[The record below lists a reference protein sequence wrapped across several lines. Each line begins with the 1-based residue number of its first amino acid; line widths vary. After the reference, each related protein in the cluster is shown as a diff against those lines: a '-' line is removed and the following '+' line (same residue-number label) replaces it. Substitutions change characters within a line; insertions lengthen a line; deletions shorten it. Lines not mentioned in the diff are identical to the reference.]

1 MNNSNK
7 KNEEKIPIFQIIYC
21 AILCT
26 LIIFRIVFK
35 NVSLYINLAN
45 YISMVVSI
53 AFVFNASVPKI
64 HPERRKNL
72 CKSIFIFIILALI
85 IVGFCVLMLNIDMP
99 SVLNDIF
106 TLIALLFCVCDKVLE
121 SLIIWFA
128 SLL

>member
-1 MNNSNK
+1 MMPPFVVFPTN
-7 KNEEKIPIFQIIYC
+7 
-21 AILCT
+21 
-26 LIIFRIVFK
+26 RIAHFVE
-35 NVSLYINLAN
+35 VSLYLFYLAQQVNLAN

-64 HPERRKNL
+64 HTERRKNL

-85 IVGFCVLMLNIDMP
+85 IAGFCVLILNIDMP